1 MTVVRIA
8 ADDGVQ
14 LAAEVFPNPAARVR
28 LVVSHGNGL
37 AARGYRVFWEPLC
50 RDHEVVLFDLRGHG
64 LSERGNAEHHTW
76 EQFARDFDPL
86 ASALTQKV
94 GARMTIG
101 ALHSLSAVASLLN
114 LHESGPRW
122 DGLVLFD
129 PSLPPP
135 AGHALEPVHRDEM
148 ALLAER
154 SLRRRLRFD
163 NAAQLAA
170 RFARSELFGAWRA
183 PAPLDMALATLRED
197 ASAGNWTLACEPQ
210 REASIYATNAGHPV
224 WQVLR
229 ARACPIHIVAGDP
242 QRPGAEVPCRASK
255 AAHDDTGV
263 SYESI
268 EGAGHFLQLEQP
280 ERCREALARFIAA
293 LAH

>member
-1 MTVVRIA
+1 MTVVRIV

-14 LAAEVFPNPAARVR
+14 LAVEVFPNPAARVR

-50 RDHEVVLFDLRGHG
+50 RHHEVVLFDLRGHG
-64 LSERGNAEHHTW
+64 LSERGDAEHHTW
-76 EQFARDFDPL
+76 IQFARDFESL
-86 ASALTQKV
+86 ASALVKPL
-94 GARMTIG
+94 GARVTVG
-101 ALHSLSAVASLLN
+101 ALHSLSAVASLLH

-135 AGHALEPVHRDEM
+135 VDHALEPVHRDEM
-148 ALLAER
+148 ASLAER

-163 NAAQLAA
+163 DPAELAA

-183 PAPLDMALATLRED
+183 RAPLDMALATLRED
-197 ASAGNWTLACEPQ
+197 AAAGNWTLACEPK
-210 REASIYATNAGHPV
+210 REASIYTTNAGHPV

-229 ARACPIHIVAGDP
+229 ERPCPIHIVAGDP
-242 QRPGAEVPCRASK
+242 QRPGAGVPCRASK
-255 AAHDDTGV
+255 AAHEDTGV

-268 EGAGHFLQLEQP
+268 EGARHFLQLEQP
-280 ERCREALARFIAA
+280 ERCREALLRF
-293 LAH
+293 LATLG